1 MTDKRNRVDSGT
13 GAGRARPTNGTS
25 GDGKRRTRGGLD
37 EQWLEKKIRDM
48 YLEVVNEP
56 VPDDI
61 LKILNRISKLD

>member
-1 MTDKRNRVDSGT
+1 MTDKRNRVDPSAG
-13 GAGRARPTNGTS
+13 GGRARSNGE
-25 GDGKRRTRGGLD
+25 GKRRTRGGLD

>member
-1 MTDKRNRVDSGT
+1 MTDKRNRVDPGT
-13 GAGRARPTNGTS
+13 GGGRARPNGE
-25 GDGKRRTRGGLD
+25 GKRRPRGGLD

-56 VPDDI
+56 VPEDI